1 MLNNKKGFTLIEL
14 MIVVAIIG
22 ILAAIAIPNFLKYQA
37 KSKQSEAKVNLK
49 AIFTSEQSYFAE
61 KNTYDTLDNVN
72 YIPAGGWEAVK
83 YYAFCDDAGG
93 AAVHGAGV
101 APNTAT
107 PPAVGFQAGAG
118 TAANPTNTGPG
129 IGVIAGPPVA
139 FVVTAWG
146 TITSGNAVD
155 DSWSINDQNNLLN
168 ETNGV

>member
-1 MLNNKKGFTLIEL
+1 MFKMLNNKKGFTLIEL

-49 AIFTSEQSYFAE
+49 AVFTSEQSYFAE
-61 KNTYDTLDNVN
+61 KNTYGDLNTVN

-83 YYAFCDDAGG
+83 YYAFSDIAAGT
-93 AAVHGAGV
+93 AVHGAGV

-107 PPAVGFQAGAG
+107 APTVGFAAGAV
-118 TAANPTNTGPG
+118 TNTTPG

-139 FVVTAWG
+139 FVVTAWA